1 MSPRCRLRPV
11 REKVG
16 AAPGWLLPVTYR
28 RDDGECGAPKP
39 ESQNVRMAGIEQ
51 AKAEIRFALSQL
63 AAQNRHHEFEH
74 LTRALA
80 RMTVSSNILP
90 ATGPV
95 AGSGDQG
102 RDFETYRT
110 ELPGQVQPLGRKL
123 GIHGSDGV
131 GFCCTLQQKD
141 VASKF
146 ADDVAAVLSRGTE
159 VRFVVAY
166 CEANVK
172 TAVRHA
178 FQDRM
183 RARHGIHVEMFDGNA
198 IAELMAQPHTFWIAE
213 EYLHLPARVFPPV
226 PDRPGWYEEDLARWH
241 SDDSRP
247 FSWGHLVDLTGCLR
261 YAAFHEDAK
270 RDLPFWIGKMEQL
283 LGDDVP
289 SPVRS
294 KAQYEI
300 AVAYLRGLGD
310 MRPADHLVAAFIGDA
325 LTATEPSALLDAAV
339 LVNYCIGATA
349 RRLTAHADAQ
359 IMGWNTGLTQR
370 VKELLAENPTPGR
383 ECALLDALAALKLQ
397 PDLHAI
403 RASGVKYEL
412 GAQLPRFGTPEW
424 QTAAEHGRA
433 QPLDLPIVD
442 APGGLDALTRLTGR
456 LGEAP
461 LFPVDS
467 IADTLTLLAHQLVD
481 DPRYDV
487 IVTAL
492 DQRTAEIEGGQ
503 AAGERARDRAMTF
516 LRAGRLLESLREIH
530 RTRSGWFSGEAS
542 RGLILATL
550 MTAEIYGRLKL
561 HAAAKY
567 YALAAAA
574 LVPEDHLDLYPRCLF
589 RAAEADYHQ
598 GAWFSA
604 TQLYQKAFTA
614 HGLMAERPFDLG
626 KHADLSRALFG
637 LGVIQATAVK
647 GGPPYE
653 GFISRSLE
661 EVGATD
667 LLREG
672 LASLPEPPWWDALP
686 LEELADR
693 TLDQLGRPTFADA
706 GALRSVKW
714 SALGTCWTIEFANS
728 YADTLVAERLA
739 AAAQV
744 VLADLALRDPALLPT
759 QVTIEVTA
767 GAAGT
772 EMDLGTTADSAASWQ
787 ARLPQLSAPG
797 KDAVN
802 RLASEAIA
810 VTLAAVREISVL
822 PHDAFDHMLDG
833 ALEADLMSHVVCG
846 VAFDTA
852 YAGVIDAE
860 MFADAHRSECV
871 PLRDD
876 GRCPQSGP
884 GMEFPSRPGPGY
896 SPERG
901 REQARFR
908 YERLPSL
915 LQSTLPV
922 LRADD
927 RFRETVRS
935 LRSEGWPDW
944 QILLS
949 VFNVA
954 KNARLDPITPPRTR
968 EEQRRLRERFLQP
981 EPPGDPIPAEIFTAQ
996 RLRDTT
1002 AITLSSA
1009 LVNHW
1014 HLALRQ
1020 NPVDQAALRRLLAE
1034 RYMYGQDDAPHED
1047 LFGA

>member
-1 MSPRCRLRPV
+1 M
-11 REKVG
+11 
-16 AAPGWLLPVTYR
+16 
-28 RDDGECGAPKP
+28 
-39 ESQNVRMAGIEQ
+39 MAGAEQ
-51 AKAEIRFALSQL
+51 AKAEIRFALNQL

-80 RMTVSSNILP
+80 RMTVSLNILP

-95 AGSGDQG
+95 AGGGDQG

-110 ELPGQVQPLGRKL
+110 ELPGQVQPLGRKM
-123 GIHGSDGV
+123 GIHDSDGV
-131 GFCCTLQQKD
+131 GFCCTLQQKG
-141 VASKF
+141 VTSKL
-146 ADDVAAVLSRGTE
+146 ADDVLAVLSRGTK

-166 CEANVK
+166 CEANMK

-178 FQDRM
+178 FQDQM
-183 RARHGIHVEMFDGNA
+183 RATHGIHVEVFDGNG
-198 IAELMAQPHTFWIAE
+198 IAELLAQPHTFWIAE
-213 EYLHLPARVFPPV
+213 EYLHLPARVFPAV
-226 PDRPGWYEEDLARWH
+226 PDRPRWYEEDLARWRG
-241 SDDSRP
+241 DGSRL

-261 YAAFHEDAK
+261 YSAFHEDAK

-283 LGDDVP
+283 LGDDLP

-310 MRPADHLVAAFIGDA
+310 MRPADHLAAAFIDDA
-325 LTATEPSALLDAAV
+325 LTATEPSALHDAAV

-349 RRLTAHADAQ
+349 RRLTAHTDAQ
-359 IMGWNTGLTQR
+359 VTGWNAGLTQR
-370 VKELLAENPTPGR
+370 VEELLAGNPTPGR
-383 ECALLDALAALKLQ
+383 ECALLDALASLKFQ

-403 RASGVKYEL
+403 RASGIKYEL

-424 QTAAEHGRA
+424 QTAAEQGRT
-433 QPLDLPIVD
+433 QPLDLPVVD
-442 APGGLDALTRLTGR
+442 APGGLDALTRLTAR

-467 IADTLTLLAHQLVD
+467 IADVLTLLAHQLVD

-503 AAGERARDRAMTF
+503 AAGDRARDRAMTF
-516 LRAGRLLESLREIH
+516 LRAGRLLESLREVH

-550 MTAEIYGRLKL
+550 MTAEIYSRLKL

-567 YALAAAA
+567 YSLAAAA
-574 LVPEDHLDLYPRCLF
+574 LVPEDLLDLYPRCLF
-589 RAAEADYHQ
+589 KAAEADYHQ

-614 HGLMAERPFDLG
+614 HGLLAGRPFDIDS
-626 KHADLSRALFG
+626 HPDLSRALYG
-637 LGVIQATAVK
+637 LAVIQATAVK
-647 GGPPYE
+647 AGPPHE
-653 GFISRSLE
+653 GFVSRSLE
-661 EVGATD
+661 EGGVTD

-672 LASLPEPPWWDALP
+672 LASFPEAPWWDALS
-686 LEELADR
+686 LEELTDR
-693 TLDQLGRPTFADA
+693 TLQQLGRPAFADA
-706 GALRSVKW
+706 GARRAVKW
-714 SALGTCWTIEFANS
+714 SALGACWTIEFANS

-744 VLADLALRDPALLPT
+744 ILADLALRDPALLPT
-759 QVTIEVTA
+759 QVTIEVA
-767 GAAGT
+767 VGAAGT
-772 EMDLGTTADSAASWQ
+772 EMDLGPGPDRAASWQ
-787 ARLPQLSAPG
+787 VRLPQLSSPG

-802 RLASEAIA
+802 RLTSEVIA

-822 PHDAFDHMLDG
+822 PDDAFDHMLNDM
-833 ALEADLMSHVVCG
+833 LEADLMSRVVCG
-846 VAFDTA
+846 VACDTA
-852 YAGVIDAE
+852 YGGVIDAG
-860 MFADAHRSECV
+860 MFADAHRSEYV

-876 GRCPQSGP
+876 GRCPQPGP
-884 GMEFPSRPGPGY
+884 GMEFPSWPGPGY

-922 LRADD
+922 LRADE
-927 RFRETVRS
+927 RFRETARS

-949 VFNVA
+949 VFNVTQ
-954 KNARLDPITPPRTR
+954 NARLDPITPSRSR
-968 EEQRRLRERFLQP
+968 EEQQRLRKRLLEP
-981 EPPGDPIPAEIFTAQ
+981 EAPGDPVPAEVFTAQ
-996 RLRDTT
+996 RLRDVSAT
-1002 AITLSSA
+1002 ALPSA
-1009 LVNHW
+1009 LVSHW

-1020 NPVDQAALRRLLAE
+1020 NPVDLVALRRLLTE
-1034 RYMYGQDDAPHED
+1034 RYMYGRDDVPHED